1 MEFELIEREHFET
14 MAQDAGFHILGLYGN
29 YDRSPFDA
37 GRSPVMIWVLRKP
50 DALRE
55 RLAQVDR
62 PHVAPLTEFV
72 RRLRIRVG
80 SQAAIPYFDPWD
92 GGVNAKVLFL
102 LEAPGPKARN
112 SGFVSMN
119 NPDQTAR
126 NLFEVSHEAGLDRRD
141 MVTWNTVPWYIGT
154 DNRIRP
160 ANAADIARGAES
172 LAELLSLLPR
182 LRAAVL
188 LGRKAQR
195 VERIV
200 HEVSPRLRI
209 FRSPHPSP
217 MFVNRKPENRGELL
231 RCWREVRLFLAS

>member
-1 MEFELIEREHFET
+1 MDRPEL
-14 MAQDAGFHILGLYGN
+14 LGE
-29 YDRSPFDA
+29 
-37 GRSPVMIWVLRKP
+37 P
-50 DALRE
+50 DALQE

-62 PHVAPLTEFV
+62 PHIAPLTEFV

-80 SQAAIPYFDPWD
+80 SQATIPYFDPWD

-126 NLFEVSHEAGLDRRD
+126 NLFELSREAGLDRRD
-141 MVTWNTVPWYIGT
+141 MVTWNAVPWYIGT
-154 DNRIRP
+154 GSRIRP
-160 ANAADIARGAES
+160 ANAEDVARGAES
-172 LAELLSLLPR
+172 LAELLSLLSR
-182 LRAAVL
+182 LRAVVL

-195 VERIV
+195 VECCV
-200 HEVSPRLRI
+200 HEVSRRLRI

-217 MFVNRKPENRGELL
+217 KFVNRKRENRGELL
-231 RCWREVRLFLAS
+231 RCWREVHAFLAS

>member
-1 MEFELIEREHFET
+1 MDRPEL
-14 MAQDAGFHILGLYGN
+14 LGE
-29 YDRSPFDA
+29 
-37 GRSPVMIWVLRKP
+37 P

-126 NLFEVSHEAGLDRRD
+126 NLFELSREASLDRRD
-141 MVTWNTVPWYIGT
+141 MVTWNAVPSELRKDRLHARRRFLSLVHRAARRSDRWAEPPGAARPRRT
-154 DNRIRP
+154 APWQDQRACHGRRAPVRLCVCRCRP
-160 ANAADIARGAES
+160 ADAGVPGIF
-172 LAELLSLLPR
+172 LAQAPDPSAS
-182 LRAAVL
+182 RAAAAVFLRWHPGTPAPAL
-188 LGRKAQR
+188 LELWQ
-195 VERIV
+195 
-200 HEVSPRLRI
+200 VS
-209 FRSPHPSP
+209 
-217 MFVNRKPENRGELL
+217 G
-231 RCWREVRLFLAS
+231 AT